1 MNKPLALFRF
11 RHGLLLIIATLASAP
26 RAQAQVGVFGNA
38 LLFDGTNQYISVT
51 NFGAIAPTNEVTV
64 EFWAYANAIAQQ
76 AAFMLQPDD
85 SNNRFNAHISFN
97 NANTYWDFGNIGAG
111 GRLSEPNPPGTISNW
126 THYAFV
132 ASFNSNSM
140 SIYVNGVLSTSKAGM
155 SRFVRGNYDL
165 RIGGN
170 ISGGADYFFNGQ
182 LDEFR
187 VWNTAR
193 TASQILSN
201 FNRTLTGGE
210 TNLLLYYRFDTASGT
225 VATNSATAT
234 GVNYNSTLVNA
245 PVWTASTIPS
255 TIVTTTND
263 SGPGS
268 LRQALSDA
276 ATIPGADTVAFA
288 PGLSGQTITLAS
300 QITVNDTNGVT
311 IDATN
316 LPSGITIRGGGQ
328 SGSFRLFSITNSTS
342 FALRGL
348 TLADGG
354 GTNFHADGG
363 AIFNSGTLTL
373 TRCTLFGNSASNG
386 GAIFGSGTL
395 LQCTLASNTASA
407 NGGAI
412 NVSGTAVLT
421 HCTVSSNSA
430 NSGGGIFK
438 SGTLTLTN
446 SIVAGNTASTSS
458 NIAGTFTGPNN
469 VTTGNP
475 LLAPLGDYGGPTK
488 TMALLPGSPARNAAA
503 GSLVTSDQRGFPI
516 VGTRDVG
523 AYEAGT
529 LLNYTTWLWETFP
542 ANATLAQRAASFDFD
557 GDGRLNAIE
566 YATLTDPLLT
576 NAGPALVFTRNI
588 PRTIATNRFSIR
600 AGATDLLYQL
610 ARGVTATNVTNIVEV
625 NTATRVTNSYG
636 PGLTLS
642 SSGNTLTVTDTNIAG
657 RSLLFYKLKVQL
669 TP

>member
-1 MNKPLALFRF
+1 MRMKRLAGRNAIITGASQGLGKVIAEHFIRAGANVVLCARSKPDLAATQSELARLTRKQRVLAHVCDVSLETQVNEVIEFALHELGSVEVLVANAGVYGPMGPTETVDLNEWRQALDINLFGVLLPCRALIPHFKKAGYGKIVVLSGGGATNPLPNISSYAASKAAAVRLMETLAEELREFHVDVNAVAPGALKTRLVDQVLAAGPGKVGKEFFAKTNNGRKKARRRSSLARAFAFTSPRRRATVSRASSSARNGTRGRSCTSSVTNWQSPTSIACAESCPRTAGRNGVRVGNGPRGNKIRRRIISRQRPQFLFSSCSSPVREIAPMNKPLALFRF

-170 ISGGADYFFNGQ
+170 ISGGADYFFNGP

-225 VATNSATAT
+225 VATNNATAT
-234 GVNYNSTLVNA
+234 GVNYNGTLVNA

-276 ATIPGADTVAFA
+276 ATIPGADTVTFA

-300 QITVNDTNGVT
+300 
-311 IDATN
+311 
-316 LPSGITIRGGGQ
+316 
-328 SGSFRLFSITNSTS
+328 
-342 FALRGL
+342 
-348 TLADGG
+348 
-354 GTNFHADGG
+354 
-363 AIFNSGTLTL
+363 
-373 TRCTLFGNSASNG
+373 
-386 GAIFGSGTL
+386 
-395 LQCTLASNTASA
+395 
-407 NGGAI
+407 
-412 NVSGTAVLT
+412 
-421 HCTVSSNSA
+421 
-430 NSGGGIFK
+430 
-438 SGTLTLTN
+438 
-446 SIVAGNTASTSS
+446 
-458 NIAGTFTGPNN
+458 
-469 VTTGNP
+469 
-475 LLAPLGDYGGPTK
+475 
-488 TMALLPGSPARNAAA
+488 
-503 GSLVTSDQRGFPI
+503 
-516 VGTRDVG
+516 
-523 AYEAGT
+523 
-529 LLNYTTWLWETFP
+529 
-542 ANATLAQRAASFDFD
+542 
-557 GDGRLNAIE
+557 
-566 YATLTDPLLT
+566 
-576 NAGPALVFTRNI
+576 
-588 PRTIATNRFSIR
+588 
-600 AGATDLLYQL
+600 
-610 ARGVTATNVTNIVEV
+610 
-625 NTATRVTNSYG
+625 
-636 PGLTLS
+636 
-642 SSGNTLTVTDTNIAG
+642 
-657 RSLLFYKLKVQL
+657 
-669 TP
+669 